1 MNMKYK
7 YTIAFL
13 GGLWAVLWTQLV
25 SADTLNIVI
34 KNVGSTDGTVMLQ
47 VLNSEAQFLGD
58 GQAAAQAQQ
67 PVLGEM
73 QFIIDLPPG
82 EYAFRVMHDEN
93 DNGKLDS
100 NFIGI
105 PTEPWAFSNNA
116 TGNFGPA
123 KWADAKFTVAGETTQ
138 TITLNK

>member
-1 MNMKYK
+1 MKYK
-7 YTIAFL
+7 FTIAFV

-25 SADTLNIVI
+25 SADTLTIVI
-34 KNVGSTDGTVMLQ
+34 KNVASDKGAIMVQ
-47 VLNSEAQFLGD
+47 ILNSETQFMGE
-58 GQAAAQAQQ
+58 GQIAAQTQR
-67 PVLGEM
+67 PVAGEM
-73 QFIIDLPPG
+73 RFTAHLPPG
-82 EYAFRVMHDEN
+82 DYAFRVMHDEN

-100 NFIGI
+100 NFVGI

-123 KWADAKFTVAGETTQ
+123 KWADAKFSLSGETTQ